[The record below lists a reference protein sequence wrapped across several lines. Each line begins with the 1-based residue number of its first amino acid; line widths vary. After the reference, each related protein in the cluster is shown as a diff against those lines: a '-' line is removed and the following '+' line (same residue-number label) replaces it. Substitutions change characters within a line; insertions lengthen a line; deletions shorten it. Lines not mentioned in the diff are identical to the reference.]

1 MKARRLRYSNFLVD
15 SIRRSLWNRHS
26 ACFLCSLLYLSG
38 CEKMPETY
46 APPVQRQPFENFR
59 PYRIT
64 RVVNMSD
71 GDVDSHV
78 VHDILGT
85 GGASWRWTG
94 QHPTVRVILRQA
106 DNLVYTI
113 DFSIAD
119 ATFKETGPVTLTF
132 FVNDHMLGSAH
143 YTSPGTYHFEQ
154 PVPQGWVQA
163 GKESTLAAEID
174 KVWVAPQDGA
184 KLGFILSQ
192 IGLRQEKSDL
202 KHP

>member
-1 MKARRLRYSNFLVD
+1 MAVLAVALF
-15 SIRRSLWNRHS
+15 
-26 ACFLCSLLYLSG
+26 YLSG

-64 RVVNMSD
+64 RVVDMSD

-106 DNLVYTI
+106 ENLVYTI

-132 FVNDHMLGSAH
+132 FVNDRALGSAR

-154 PVPQGWVQA
+154 PVPPNWIQA
-163 GKESTLAAEID
+163 DKESTLGAEID
-174 KVWVAPQDGA
+174 KVWVAPQDGV
-184 KLGFILSQ
+184 KLGMILSR

-202 KHP
+202 KRP